1 MGELKLTELKKI
13 YGELEKKYKLPS
25 FAEMNNDFDIDKIEM
40 ERENLLKAIRKVML
54 DKVFNIIGFFDMI
67 LNPVNAPMMYH
78 SFIKSITTEDKK
90 LIDKVYAKL
99 GDLILDSFVLEV
111 KYSEEDEVKAI
122 KNTFNTW
129 DSLRP
134 DLKKIFERIRK
145 PASLSKKEKSYFG

>member
-1 MGELKLTELKKI
+1 MGELKLAELKKI

-90 LIDKVYAKL
+90 LIDKVYGKL

-122 KNTFNTW
+122 KNTFSTW

-134 DLKKIFERIRK
+134 DLKKLFERIRK
-145 PASLSKKEKSYFG
+145 PTSLSKKEKSYFG